1 MTTLQDHA
9 EELASQGDPNSAA
22 PVLLLTP
29 DDARAP
35 IDLLSPTKRA
45 ALIACLNGGGS
56 LHKRWGAWAAPSP
69 SACDKPI
76 SGVTVADLGR
86 DGMLTRS
93 TLDGNA
99 SARLTTRG
107 NWFARTAVTEMAEQ
121 SGSVM

>member
-1 MTTLQDHA
+1 MLERRRQS
-9 EELASQGDPNSAA
+9 SQAVGR
-22 PVLLLTP
+22 VG
-29 DDARAP
+29 RAVP
-35 IDLLSPTKRA
+35 
-45 ALIACLNGGGS
+45 
-56 LHKRWGAWAAPSP
+56 H
-69 SACDKPI
+69 DKPI

-107 NWFARTAVTEMAEQ
+107 NWFARTAVTEMAER